1 MNDWARKS
9 VQNEFY
15 TKMLKLQKSVNYI
28 GRYYDIITVSKLVF
42 EVIFEITI
50 KVYIIILHNLQS
62 SYILMGL
69 DTALMAFFF
78 FKKTHKNDES
88 VNFIMTL

>member
-78 FKKTHKNDES
+78 SKKHTK
-88 VNFIMTL
+88 MTKVSTSS